1 MTSPGS
7 PTATAGSSLSDTFSL
22 PVTASISAVIALI
35 LGLLI
40 GCMFGGCF
48 VYMCVSRRK
57 PMLAQ
62 MDMDNITQNVSAVD
76 ANSKY
81 LTINSAY
88 GSSKDTAMGQDAVD
102 FNRATQAN
110 QEAPQYEDME
120 EVRKAYHD
128 TRNEFELS
136 ENDAYSR
143 TDNVAESFY
152 DNDADVII
160 KND

>member
-1 MTSPGS
+1 
-7 PTATAGSSLSDTFSL
+7 
-22 PVTASISAVIALI
+22 
-35 LGLLI
+35 
-40 GCMFGGCF
+40 
-48 VYMCVSRRK
+48 
-57 PMLAQ
+57 
-62 MDMDNITQNVSAVD
+62 MDVDNITQNVGAVD
-76 ANSKY
+76 ASTKYLTVNSAYESSKDTAMGQDADASSKY

-143 TDNVAESFY
+143 TDNVAESIY

-160 KND
+160 KNDWCLPSSSSRFIKNY

>member
-1 MTSPGS
+1 
-7 PTATAGSSLSDTFSL
+7 
-22 PVTASISAVIALI
+22 
-35 LGLLI
+35 
-40 GCMFGGCF
+40 
-48 VYMCVSRRK
+48 
-57 PMLAQ
+57 MLAQ
-62 MDMDNITQNVSAVD
+62 MDNITQNVGAVD
-76 ANSKY
+76 ASTKY
-81 LTINSAY
+81 LTVNSAY

-102 FNRATQAN
+102 FNRATQAQG

-128 TRNEFELS
+128 TRNDFELS